1 MFPSEEFDKETG
13 QMLSGLDK
21 LPPDLKEYVE
31 VDNKLFER
39 EMEEWDALQARKLQ
53 QEKLALAAAS
63 SAAAQPMSTEPCT
76 QDDTGEPSDLS
87 ACSWG
92 VY

>member
-1 MFPSEEFDKETG
+1 
-13 QMLSGLDK
+13 MLSGLDK

-31 VDNKLFER
+31 ADNKLFER

-63 SAAAQPMSTEPCT
+63 SAAAQPMSTEPCP
-76 QDDTGEPSDLS
+76 QDDTGEPLDLR
-87 ACSWG
+87 AWVLRYG
-92 VY
+92 VYFGFNI

>member
-1 MFPSEEFDKETG
+1 
-13 QMLSGLDK
+13 MLSGLDK

-31 VDNKLFER
+31 ADNKLFER

-63 SAAAQPMSTEPCT
+63 VAAQPMSTEPCSP
-76 QDDTGEPSDLS
+76 DNTGEPFTCLNLWPYRLKQLS
-87 ACSWG
+87 
-92 VY
+92 